1 MQNLPKLSLLSEYRT
16 VLRYASK
23 NDFIYV
29 RKESM
34 AFMAHIVMQL
44 TNAEKYNIQTYLMRN
59 ITQIGQ

>member
-23 NDFIYV
+23 SDFIYV
-29 RKESM
+29 HKKSV
-34 AFMAHIVMQL
+34 AFMAQILMQL
-44 TNAEKYNIQTYLMRN
+44 TNAEKYNIETYLMPN